1 MPKVTIVGNN
11 ETGVCNLG
19 LPDCP
24 HSRTGTNSSGSPTV
38 FVNNKPVHRQG
49 DSGSC
54 NCPHGGVYTSTN
66 GSSSVFVE
74 NKPIT
79 RIGDTTN
86 CNNCGQSGSHSTGS
100 NNVFAGG

>member
-1 MPKVTIVGNN
+1 MPKVTIVGNS

-19 LPDCP
+19 LPD
-24 HSRTGTNSSGSPTV
+24 
-38 FVNNKPVHRQG
+38 
-49 DSGSC
+49 
-54 NCPHGGVYTSTN
+54 CPHGGVYTSTN

>member
-1 MPKVTIVGNN
+1 MVLLLRGLAGNSNTTLVKVK
-11 ETGVCNLG
+11 C
-19 LPDCP
+19 
-24 HSRTGTNSSGSPTV
+24 
-38 FVNNKPVHRQG
+38 
-49 DSGSC
+49 
-54 NCPHGGVYTSTN
+54 
-66 GSSSVFVE
+66 SSVFIE